1 MMKDCQSPASA
12 AAIADL
18 AELFGDR
25 LLSFASALDH
35 YGAAE
40 SWIASA
46 LPDAVVR
53 PASTEEVAQAMAIC
67 HRHGAPVIPFGAG
80 SSMEGQVI
88 ASAGG
93 ITFDLSLM
101 DRILSVNPEDMD
113 CVVQAGL
120 TRQRLNEELRGTGLF
135 FPVDLGAHATLG
147 VWPLPAPR
155 GR

>member
-1 MMKDCQSPASA
+1 MTKDCQSPASA

-35 YGAAE
+35 YGATE
-40 SWIASA
+40 FWIASA

-88 ASAGG
+88 ASAGI
-93 ITFDLSLM
+93 ITFW
-101 DRILSVNPEDMD
+101 
-113 CVVQAGL
+113 GL
-120 TRQRLNEELRGTGLF
+120 AIGMIFVIIFDYIMRMARSR
-135 FPVDLGAHATLG
+135 VM
-147 VWPLPAPR
+147 
-155 GR
+155 